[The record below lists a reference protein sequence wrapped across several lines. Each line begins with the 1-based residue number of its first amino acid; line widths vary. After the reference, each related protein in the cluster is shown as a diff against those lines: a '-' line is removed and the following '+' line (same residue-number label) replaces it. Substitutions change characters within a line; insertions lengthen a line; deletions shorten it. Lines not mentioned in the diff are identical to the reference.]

1 MLLSIQCDALVV
13 IFMRVLS
20 VDHVPT
26 IAQYA
31 ASLRVTEKARSFS
44 AVLAEQVLFNILYR
58 HVRGGSHVVVCMASS
73 GVASQLLPSAHSMFA
88 IPIETLSTRPPHR
101 EGFWACGIHVT
112 YLLLFCTKPLCNID
126 WTHFMQS
133 IGNH

>member
-1 MLLSIQCDALVV
+1 
-13 IFMRVLS
+13 MRVLS
-20 VDHVPT
+20 VDDVPT

-44 AVLAEQVLFNILYR
+44 AVLAEQVLYNILYR
-58 HVRGGSHVVVCMASS
+58 HVRDSHVVVCIAPS
-73 GVASQLLPSAHSMFA
+73 GVASLHLPSAHSMFA

-112 YLLLFCTKPLCNID
+112 YLLLFCTKPLRNID